1 MVNLEHIIKNWT
13 KSSASLEIQE
23 VQDKAQSFKLFIASN
38 RHAES
43 FVNLLKQPTKNV
55 LKRV

>member
-23 VQDKAQSFKLFIASN
+23 VQDKAQSFKRFIAAN
-38 RHAES
+38 RHAAS
-43 FVNLLKQPTKNV
+43 FVNLLKQPIKMC
-55 LKRV
+55 

>member
-23 VQDKAQSFKLFIASN
+23 VQDKAQSFKLFIAAN
-38 RHAES
+38 RHAAS

-55 LKRV
+55 LKHV